1 MPIHLSLRPIEPNS
15 PEIEQFDPQRFAE
28 CIGNVE
34 TQFGI
39 TPSRELLSRIHSLNG
54 TRVRIA
60 LRQDLNERVHD
71 LLKGTVP
78 HLEAQLFNLN
88 VPLSPEK
95 RALFNLADDL
105 LAALITSY
113 KIQLKDQSRRL
124 FGLASSGRA
133 VLPVQRMMSLISRR
147 ICLSY
152 RAYSSAPKGAW
163 HELHDL
169 HNFATRRGV
178 AARVLNESSQSPASI
193 YKRALLLAFSD
204 PLRFTSD
211 DLEFALELID
221 RHADRAEFTPAKAAG
236 EIEPAFLIKPH
247 RDQAGSAYSSSQ
259 AVNLH
264 PSDFLLN
271 VGEVAKALLQGATEG
286 RVDAQDLNSP
296 ASIGR
301 SRRDAIVA
309 LLARQWAAAAA
320 PSRQLNRLKTQAH
333 VGIQIGL
340 SEIWAFLNK
349 TTGVENSS
357 ARWLVTNESPRGF
370 ALTHASGPV
379 AQVRVGE
386 VVGVF
391 APNNP
396 GCHICVVRWTL
407 SDNPAHIEIGLQ
419 EIAPSARAANVR
431 RMTTESPAEPALLLT
446 DASASQNDPIVVT
459 SVTKLD
465 SMCELTVGELDA
477 KVRLQ
482 PNRIVERMA
491 TTQLVQF
498 SSVS

>member
-1 MPIHLSLRPIEPNS
+1 MPVQLSLRPIEPS
-15 PEIEQFDPQRFAE
+15 SREIEQFDPQRFVE
-28 CIGNVE
+28 SIENVE

-39 TPSRELLSRIHSLNG
+39 TQSREVLSRIHALNG
-54 TRVRIA
+54 TRVRIV

-71 LLKGTVP
+71 LLKGTIP
-78 HLEAQLFNLN
+78 RLEAQLCNLN

-95 RALFNLADDL
+95 RALFNLSDDL
-105 LAALITSY
+105 LAALTTSY
-113 KIQLKDQSRRL
+113 KIQLKEQSRRL

-133 VLPVQRMMSLISRR
+133 VVPVQRMMSLISRR

-152 RAYSSAPKGAW
+152 RVHASAPKGAW

-169 HNFATRRGV
+169 HHFATRRGV
-178 AARVLNESSQSPASI
+178 AASVLNESSQSPASI

-211 DLEFALELID
+211 DLECAVELID
-221 RHADRAEFTPAKAAG
+221 RNADRAEFIPAKAAC
-236 EIEPAFLIKPH
+236 EIGSGFLIKPH
-247 RDQAGSAYSSSQ
+247 RDQAGCAYASNQ
-259 AVNLH
+259 AGTLH
-264 PSDFLLN
+264 PSDFLLD
-271 VGEVAKALLQGATEG
+271 VGEVAKALLQGATDG
-286 RVDAQDLNSP
+286 PLDAPDIGGS

-301 SRRDAIVA
+301 SRRGAIIA
-309 LLARQWAAAAA
+309 LLARQWAA

-333 VGIQIGL
+333 VGIQVGL
-340 SEIWAFLNK
+340 TEIWSFLNSNSDDEK
-349 TTGVENSS
+349 TS
-357 ARWLVTNESPRGF
+357 ARWLVTNESAMGF
-370 ALTHASGPV
+370 ALTHTSGPV

-391 APNNP
+391 SPNNP

-407 SDNPAHIEIGLQ
+407 SDNAAHVEIGLQ
-419 EIAPSARAANVR
+419 EIAPSARPVNVR
-431 RMTTESPAEPALLLT
+431 RMTTESLGEPALLLT
-446 DASASQNDPIVVT
+446 DATSSQSDPIVVT
-459 SVTKLD
+459 SVTQLD
-465 SMCELTVGELDA
+465 SVCELTVGELQT
-477 KVRLQ
+477 KLRLQ